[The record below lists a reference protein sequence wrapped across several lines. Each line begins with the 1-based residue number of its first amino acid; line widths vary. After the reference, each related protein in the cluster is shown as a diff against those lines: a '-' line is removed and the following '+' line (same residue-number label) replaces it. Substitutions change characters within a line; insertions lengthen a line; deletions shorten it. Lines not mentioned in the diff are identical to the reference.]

1 MFGWVRVRGS
11 EVTEAIGM
19 RELLCPIRKCSRW
32 LMEDGSAVEVRIKR
46 IVVVAPMV
54 RLYSRKVIKL
64 GEVVDVREGGRG
76 QTVLKD
82 WQLKIVKVVEKW

>member
-1 MFGWVRVRGS
+1 MRVRGS

-19 RELLCPIRKCSRW
+19 GELLCPIRKCSRW
-32 LMEDGSAVEVRIKR
+32 LMEDGSAVEVIIKR

-64 GEVVDVREGGRG
+64 GEVVDSREGGRG
-76 QTVLKD
+76 QTVARGRRLAIKNCSR
-82 WQLKIVKVVEKW
+82 L

>member
-1 MFGWVRVRGS
+1 MRVRGS

-54 RLYSRKVIKL
+54 RLFH
-64 GEVVDVREGGRG
+64 
-76 QTVLKD
+76 
-82 WQLKIVKVVEKW
+82 EK